1 MDAKS
6 ILGHYGVPNQMPF
19 DYTVSMSRSPSRI
32 IECSGVANELWKLVA
47 LLHIIERARPS
58 VDEIEFST
66 QFDELAGLSERLEGL
81 FEFLTS
87 GMSVKIRIQR
97 SSKKSIQRILSE
109 ARLSQP
115 IVLFSGGLDSL
126 AAALSISRTAC
137 PVLFHATTS
146 NVILAKVRELKDS
159 SSALSGC
166 PMTAGDCRFASLG
179 GGSAQTRGLLFL
191 ASAAN
196 VASTLGIDRIV
207 VGENGPLMINAQ
219 VSPFS
224 IPSKTAHPRLIVEF
238 ESILQDLLVD
248 LHIDAVHKD
257 MTKSEVVLGVR
268 EDLGES
274 LHKSY
279 SCWRTQGL
287 KAMCGMC
294 FACFVRRLSLLAT
307 GIAEDDSV
315 YEADP
320 FRADFSQLDPAGQN
334 AVSDLK
340 DSLTYYKRF
349 AMRCDEPVGWDSGIS
364 ASFFEDPVA
373 LLRRFSTDLFVGIR
387 SYSKSHDH
395 VGPYNAL
402 YRYCLDS
409 IQEIGTGRLDER
421 ESELRHGPSILG
433 QTTFG

>member
-1 MDAKS
+1 
-6 ILGHYGVPNQMPF
+6 
-19 DYTVSMSRSPSRI
+19 
-32 IECSGVANELWKLVA
+32 
-47 LLHIIERARPS
+47 
-58 VDEIEFST
+58 
-66 QFDELAGLSERLEGL
+66 
-81 FEFLTS
+81 
-87 GMSVKIRIQR
+87 MSVEIRIQR
-97 SSKKSIQRILSE
+97 SPKKSIQRILSE
-109 ARLSQP
+109 TRLSQP

-126 AAALSISRTAC
+126 AAALSIGRAVC

-146 NVILAKVRELKDS
+146 NVILAKVRELRDS
-159 SSALSGC
+159 SSAFSGC

-207 VGENGPLMINAQ
+207 IGENGPLMINAQ

-224 IPSKTAHPRLIVEF
+224 IPSKTAHPKLIVEF
-238 ESILQDLLVD
+238 ENIVRDLFPFS

-287 KAMCGMC
+287 RTMCGMC
-294 FACFVRRLSLLAT
+294 FACLVRRLSLLAI
-307 GIAEDDSV
+307 GITEDDSV

-320 FRADFSQLDPAGQN
+320 FRADFSELGPAGQN

-349 AMRCDEPVGWDSGIS
+349 AMNCDEPVGWDSGIS
-364 ASFFEDPVA
+364 TSFFEDPSA
-373 LLRRFSTDLFVGIR
+373 LLRRFSYDLFLGIR

-395 VGPYNAL
+395 VGSYNAL

-409 IQEIGTGRLDER
+409 IQDIGTSRLDER
-421 ESELRHGPSILG
+421 DSELQHGRSTIRG